1 MRRQLI
7 IFFSI
12 LILLTV
18 GSWFIYQ
25 NEIVTIYSIA
35 IYWVICV
42 LFLAGVGNYLIYL
55 WLNRLMPWE
64 NDTLGRMLFQLLFSG
79 IYTMICTNL
88 SYYLFKS
95 NLTDVPPDVQQMTLL
110 NVYALF
116 IIIPVFSIFFGIYF
130 LTKWKKAT
138 IEMEA
143 AKKEA
148 IKSELSALKNH
159 LDPHFLFNNLN
170 ILSSLIDTENESAQ
184 SFLEKFS
191 DVYRYVLKNKD
202 SEVINLET
210 ELQFLDAYIYLIN
223 TRFEHQLEVFIEI
236 DPSARKLFIPTLT
249 IQMLVENALKHNKFS
264 RKDKLNIHI
273 SSGPDT
279 LVIRNN
285 FNPKVSK
292 IHENGSGLN
301 NIWKRYELLSSRKPL
316 VEVSNEQFIVEIPL
330 LKVE

>member
-1 MRRQLI
+1 M
-7 IFFSI
+7 
-12 LILLTV
+12 
-18 GSWFIYQ
+18 YQ
-25 NEIVTIYSIA
+25 SEMVTIYTIA
-35 IYWVICV
+35 MYWVICV
-42 LFLAGVGNYLIYL
+42 LFLTVVGNYLIYR
-55 WLNRLMPWE
+55 WLNRLMPWK
-64 NDTLGRMLFQLLFSG
+64 NDSLKRILFQLLFSG
-79 IYTMICTNL
+79 IYTLICTNL
-88 SYYLFKS
+88 SYYLFKA
-95 NLTDVPPDVQQMTLL
+95 NLTDVPPDAQQMTLL

-138 IEMEA
+138 IEIED

-184 SFLEKFS
+184 SFLEKFA

-202 SEVINLET
+202 FEVTKLDLEL
-210 ELQFLDAYIYLIN
+210 EFLDAYIYLIN
-223 TRFEHQLEVFIEI
+223 TRFEHQLEVNIEI
-236 DPSARKLFIPTLT
+236 DPSVRELFIPTLT

-264 RKDKLNIHI
+264 RKDKLKIHI
-273 SSGPDT
+273 SSDSDT

-285 FNPKVSK
+285 YNPKGTK

-301 NIWKRYELLSSRKPL
+301 NIEKRYELLSSRKP
-316 VEVSNEQFIVEIPL
+316 VVKVSNESFIVEIPL
-330 LKVE
+330 LKVD